1 MTPHP
6 FDDGR
11 QQPGGTAGE
20 NRSTDAAF
28 MIVDDHGTVVRVT
41 GWDKAFGIP
50 APERIEAGEER
61 PDRLVSCLAEA
72 IEEAA
77 TTGGLARRTVSL
89 GDSTRIVDVAAASL
103 AVGGGGASTAI
114 MVELRGEVA
123 GGRAGGEGKAIR
135 ELEHDLRSPLTS
147 ISGAAELLESGRLG
161 AMSGQQTKCL
171 GVIQKGVD
179 GMLSLLEAAA
189 APYRKTTALKN
200 APVAPPD
207 DDGKE
212 RTGR

>member
-1 MTPHP
+1 MTLHP
-6 FDDGR
+6 RGK
-11 QQPGGTAGE
+11 AGE
-20 NRSTDAAF
+20 SRSADAAF
-28 MIVDDHGTVVRVT
+28 MIVDDRGTVVRVT
-41 GWDKAFGIP
+41 GWEKAFGIP

-61 PDRLVSCLAEA
+61 PDRLLACLAEA

-89 GDSTRIVDVAAASL
+89 DDSTLIVEVAAASL

-114 MVELRGEVA
+114 IVQPRGDAA
-123 GGRAGGEGKAIR
+123 GDRAGSEGKAIR
-135 ELEHDLRSPLTS
+135 NLEHDLRSPLTS

-161 AMSGQQTKCL
+161 AMTGQQTKCL
-171 GVIQKGVD
+171 GVIQQGVE

-189 APYRKTTALKN
+189 APYRKATALRN
-200 APVAPPD
+200 APSAPPD

-212 RTGR
+212 TASR